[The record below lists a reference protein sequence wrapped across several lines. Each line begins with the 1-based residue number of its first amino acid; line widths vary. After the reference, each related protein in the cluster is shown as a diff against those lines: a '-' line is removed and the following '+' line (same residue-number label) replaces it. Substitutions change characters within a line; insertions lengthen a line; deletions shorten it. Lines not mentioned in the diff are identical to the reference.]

1 MTKKKVKLKERHLKI
16 ELREAGI
23 HSTETVQQDVSY
35 ASSEAPNTRVQLS
48 WIVALRKRYM

>member
-1 MTKKKVKLKERHLKI
+1 MTKKLKLKERHLKI
-16 ELREAGI
+16 ELRAADI

-35 ASSEAPNTRVQLS
+35 ASSEASNTRVQLS